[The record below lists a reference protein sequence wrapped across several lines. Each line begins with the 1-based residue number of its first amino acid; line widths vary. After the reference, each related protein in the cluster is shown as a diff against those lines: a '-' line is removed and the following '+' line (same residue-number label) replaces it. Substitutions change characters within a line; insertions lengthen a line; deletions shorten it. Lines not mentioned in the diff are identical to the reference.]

1 MKKGRMRLKI
11 SDDQFVEIPKIE
23 IHEMEC
29 DGCYGYYTEYG
40 CRVAVNN
47 KGKYILTCI
56 EEQKE
61 AEMEDEALDY
71 YFGQIVQRMYFVLS
85 QCAEVPGNANEH
97 VFFKF

>member
-1 MKKGRMRLKI
+1 MRLKI
-11 SDDQFVEIPKIE
+11 GEDQFVEIPKIE

-29 DGCYGYYTEYG
+29 DGSYGYYTEYG

-61 AEMEDEALDY
+61 DDVNSTELDY
-71 YFGQIVQRMYFVLS
+71 YFGQIVQRMYYVLM
-85 QCAEVPGNANEH
+85 QCVKVPGSNSEH
-97 VFFKF
+97 VFLKF